1 MTSLRYARHVL
12 LCWLY
17 QLRQSRSHHAD
28 IESADIQR
36 EARKRLH
43 RSVAKIARGIRPVP
57 ESVAR
62 GRAMNAFLSPLAT

>member
-17 QLRQSRSHHAD
+17 QLQQSQAIAD
-28 IESADIQR
+28 IERARDIQR

-43 RSVAKIARGIRPVP
+43 RSVAKECEEKLAFDQYRRVLR
-57 ESVAR
+57 EVAR
-62 GRAMNAFLSPLAT
+62 